1 MLETSTQRVEVNG
14 IRRYATPL
22 LRQRDETKFHAPKEA
37 VLPTLKGTE
46 KRLDKYPQLAEK
58 HNELITKLV
67 DAGHVRILPKDEA
80 DKSEESWFIPHH
92 TVYHNGKYRLVFNCS
107 FRYNNQILNK
117 HLLPGPTLGASLI
130 GVLLR
135 FRQHAVAI
143 SGDIKAMFHQVR
155 LLPEDRCLFR
165 CLWRNLQVDKEP
177 DIYELQV
184 LPFGSTCS
192 PCCATYALRKHAFDH
207 EKDYPEV
214 AKAVDKSFYVDNCL
228 QSLPVETD
236 AKALVRKMRNLL
248 SDGGFEIRQWA
259 SNVPA
264 VVEDLPPD
272 ARSDGCELWL
282 TFGETNST
290 EGTLG
295 MLWECSSDALLY
307 RHRPISYDCL
317 NMRNMYK
324 ILASQYDPIGYL
336 TPFTARARVIVQD
349 LWKTKRNWDD
359 PLEPGDIRDQ
369 WQAWESELPHL
380 TGVKLNR
387 CYTPPNVKT
396 EAAHRQLHIFC
407 DASERV
413 YGAVAYIRTEDED
426 HNVHVSFIMAR
437 SRVAPKRQLSMP
449 RLELS
454 AALAGAQLADLVQ
467 KELTL
472 PLDEVILWSDS
483 TTVLTWLQSE
493 SCRYK
498 VFVGTRVAEIQ
509 TLTDVDKWRYVD
521 TKNNPADDL
530 TRGKTLV
537 DLSQANRWRDGPSFL
552 RSSPDTWPAHP
563 STQTEDPSE
572 FKKSTF
578 CGAVVVIQPNL
589 PDPSEHDTW
598 SDLVAATMQHL
609 HGAAE
614 DADPTKLVEQRIEAE
629 MFLYQR
635 AQQDSFPEEI
645 ACIQAGKELPR
656 GSRLLQ
662 LAPEYDESCGL
673 IRVGGRLRH
682 TQDLPKDTKHP
693 IVMNPAHPITKL
705 IIRDYDEKLLHYGP
719 ERILAEIRRKFWIL
733 RGREAIRKHQRQ
745 CFECQKWRA
754 SPQVPKMGDLPPA
767 RLRLFKP
774 PFYSTGVDCF
784 GPMTCKTGRRSEKR
798 WEIIFKCMT
807 TRAIHLDLL
816 DSLDTDAFL
825 MAFRRFISRRGKPF
839 EILCDCGTN
848 FKGGDNELRDAFA
861 AMDPILQQELAK
873 HQVKFVFNPPKAPHF
888 GGTWEREIKSVKDG
902 LRVALNE
909 QSVPESVLRTVL
921 IEVEGILNSKPL
933 GYVSSNVADPDPVTP
948 NLLLMG
954 RHDATLPQ
962 VVYPARDLLG
972 RRRWKHSQVL
982 ADHFWSGF
990 VKSYLPTLQE
1000 RQKWHTDRPNLTTND
1015 VVMIVDPALSRAQW
1029 PIGRV
1034 AETFPGSDGRV
1045 RTASVSVR
1053 GKTYTRPVA
1062 RLIRLPEVSDDNL
1075 PDGEPDNT

>member
-1 MLETSTQRVEVNG
+1 
-14 IRRYATPL
+14 
-22 LRQRDETKFHAPKEA
+22 
-37 VLPTLKGTE
+37 
-46 KRLDKYPQLAEK
+46 
-58 HNELITKLV
+58 
-67 DAGHVRILPKDEA
+67 
-80 DKSEESWFIPHH
+80 
-92 TVYHNGKYRLVFNCS
+92 
-107 FRYNNQILNK
+107 
-117 HLLPGPTLGASLI
+117 
-130 GVLLR
+130 
-135 FRQHAVAI
+135 
-143 SGDIKAMFHQVR
+143 
-155 LLPEDRCLFR
+155 
-165 CLWRNLQVDKEP
+165 
-177 DIYELQV
+177 
-184 LPFGSTCS
+184 
-192 PCCATYALRKHAFDH
+192 
-207 EKDYPEV
+207 
-214 AKAVDKSFYVDNCL
+214 
-228 QSLPVETD
+228 
-236 AKALVRKMRNLL
+236 
-248 SDGGFEIRQWA
+248 
-259 SNVPA
+259 
-264 VVEDLPPD
+264 
-272 ARSDGCELWL
+272 
-282 TFGETNST
+282 
-290 EGTLG
+290 
-295 MLWECSSDALLY
+295 
-307 RHRPISYDCL
+307 
-317 NMRNMYK
+317 MRNMYK

-380 TGVKLNR
+380 TG
-387 CYTPPNVKT
+387 
-396 EAAHRQLHIFC
+396 
-407 DASERV
+407 RV

-426 HNVHVSFIMAR
+426 HNVHVSFIIAR

-454 AALAGAQLADLVQ
+454 VALAGAQLADLVQ

-521 TKNNPADDL
+521 TKNNPTDDL

-614 DADPTKLVEQRIEAE
+614 DADPTKLVEQRVEAE

-673 IRVGGRLRH
+673 IRVGGRLRR

-784 GPMTCKTGRRSEKR
+784 GPMTCKIGRRSEKR
-798 WEIIFKCMT
+798 WGIIFKCMT

-873 HQVKFVFNPPKAPHF
+873 HQVKF
-888 GGTWEREIKSVKDG
+888 EKDQ
-902 LRVALNE
+902 VH
-909 QSVPESVLRTVL
+909 
-921 IEVEGILNSKPL
+921 
-933 GYVSSNVADPDPVTP
+933 PDPVTP

-1000 RQKWHTDRPNLTTND
+1000 RQKWRTDRPNLTTND